1 MQKIVE
7 YHKSKDIDGIAD
19 LRDESNREGIRIVID
34 IKRGYNPNII
44 LNKLFQKTY
53 LQTTYS
59 ANLVA
64 LVNGEPNVL
73 NLKTALNEYI
83 KHQKIVITRRLEF
96 DLRKAEERAHIL
108 EGLKI
113 CIANIDEVVKI
124 IKTSQTDQIAQDR
137 LSKRFD
143 LSERQN
149 KSYSRYEPK
158 KTNRFEHW
166 KMEEELSALLIE
178 IKNYKEILSSEE
190 KLIDLMVTELN
201 EIKDRFNDS
210 RRTKIDLSGVGRISD
225 EDLIP
230 ETDII
235 ITTSVKGI

>member
-1 MQKIVE
+1 M
-7 YHKSKDIDGIAD
+7 
-19 LRDESNREGIRIVID
+19 
-34 IKRGYNPNII
+34 
-44 LNKLFQKTY
+44 
-53 LQTTYS
+53 QTTYS

-143 LSERQN
+143 LSERQTKAILDMN
-149 KSYSRYEPK
+149 LRRLTGLNIE
-158 KTNRFEHW
+158 
-166 KMEEELSALLIE
+166 KMEEELLL
-178 IKNYKEILSSEE
+178 Y
-190 KLIDLMVTELN
+190 
-201 EIKDRFNDS
+201 
-210 RRTKIDLSGVGRISD
+210 
-225 EDLIP
+225 
-230 ETDII
+230 
-235 ITTSVKGI
+235 

>member
-1 MQKIVE
+1 M
-7 YHKSKDIDGIAD
+7 
-19 LRDESNREGIRIVID
+19 
-34 IKRGYNPNII
+34 
-44 LNKLFQKTY
+44 
-53 LQTTYS
+53 QTTYS

-143 LSERQN
+143 LSE
-149 KSYSRYEPK
+149 SC
-158 KTNRFEHW
+158 
-166 KMEEELSALLIE
+166 
-178 IKNYKEILSSEE
+178 
-190 KLIDLMVTELN
+190 
-201 EIKDRFNDS
+201 
-210 RRTKIDLSGVGRISD
+210 
-225 EDLIP
+225 
-230 ETDII
+230 
-235 ITTSVKGI
+235 

>member
-143 LSERQN
+143 LSESE

-166 KMEEELSALLIE
+166 K
-178 IKNYKEILSSEE
+178 NG
-190 KLIDLMVTELN
+190 
-201 EIKDRFNDS
+201 
-210 RRTKIDLSGVGRISD
+210 RRTFCFINWN
-225 EDLIP
+225 
-230 ETDII
+230 
-235 ITTSVKGI
+235 